1 MDKKFLEDQ
10 IEKAKE
16 DLAFH
21 KKQLEN
27 EQQKVSELANAK
39 ITNLDILRVLKEAR
53 AMEKWYE
60 KGCKE
65 DLLLLD
71 IFYTARDCT
80 STK

>member
-39 ITNLDILRVLKEAR
+39 ITNLDILRVLEEAR
-53 AMEKWYE
+53 KMEKWYE

>member
-39 ITNLDILRVLKEAR
+39 ITNLDILRVLTEAR
-53 AMEKWYE
+53 KMEKWYE

>member
-1 MDKKFLEDQ
+1 MDKKFLEVQ

-16 DLAFH
+16 NLAFH
-21 KKQLEN
+21 KKELKN
-27 EQQKVSELANAK
+27 EQQKVRELSDANL
-39 ITNLDILRVLKEAR
+39 TNLDILKVLEQAKT
-53 AMEKWYE
+53 MEKWFE

>member
-1 MDKKFLEDQ
+1 MDKKFLEVQ

-16 DLAFH
+16 NLAFH
-21 KKQLEN
+21 KKELEN
-27 EQQKVSELANAK
+27 EQQKVRELSDANL
-39 ITNLDILRVLKEAR
+39 TNLDILKVLEQAKT
-53 AMEKWYE
+53 MEKWFE

>member
-1 MDKKFLEDQ
+1 MDKKFLEVQ
-10 IEKAKE
+10 IDKAKE
-16 DLAFH
+16 NLAFH
-21 KKQLEN
+21 KKELKN
-27 EQQKVSELANAK
+27 EQQKVRELSDANL
-39 ITNLDILRVLKEAR
+39 TNLDILKVLEQAR
-53 AMEKWYE
+53 TMEKWFE

>member
-1 MDKKFLEDQ
+1 MDKKFLEVQ
-10 IEKAKE
+10 IDKAKE
-16 DLAFH
+16 NLAFH
-21 KKQLEN
+21 KKELKN
-27 EQQKVSELANAK
+27 EQQKVRELSNANL
-39 ITNLDILRVLKEAR
+39 TNLDILKVLEQAKT
-53 AMEKWYE
+53 MEKWFE

>member
-39 ITNLDILRVLKEAR
+39 ITNLDILRVLEEAR
-53 AMEKWYE
+53 KMEKWFE

>member
-1 MDKKFLEDQ
+1 MDKKFLEVQ

-16 DLAFH
+16 NLAFH
-21 KKQLEN
+21 KKELKN
-27 EQQKVSELANAK
+27 EQQKVRELSDANL
-39 ITNLDILRVLKEAR
+39 TNLDILKVLEQAKT
-53 AMEKWYE
+53 MEKRFE

>member
-1 MDKKFLEDQ
+1 MDKKFLEVQ

-39 ITNLDILRVLKEAR
+39 ITNLDILRVLEEAR
-53 AMEKWYE
+53 TMEKWYE

>member
-39 ITNLDILRVLKEAR
+39 ITNLDILRVLEEAR
-53 AMEKWYE
+53 TMEKWYE

>member
-39 ITNLDILRVLKEAR
+39 ITNLDILRVLEEAR
-53 AMEKWYE
+53 KMERWYE

>member
-1 MDKKFLEDQ
+1 MDKKFLEVQ
-10 IEKAKE
+10 IDTAKE
-16 DLAFH
+16 NLAFH
-21 KKQLEN
+21 KKELEN
-27 EQQKVSELANAK
+27 EQQKVLELSNANL
-39 ITNLDILRVLKEAR
+39 TNLDILKVLEQAKT
-53 AMEKWYE
+53 MEKWFE

>member
-1 MDKKFLEDQ
+1 MDKKFLEVQ

-16 DLAFH
+16 NLAFH
-21 KKQLEN
+21 KKELKN
-27 EQQKVSELANAK
+27 EQQKVRELSDANL
-39 ITNLDILRVLKEAR
+39 TNLDILKVLEQAKT
-53 AMEKWYE
+53 MEKWYE